1 MRTNPKSLADAVV
14 NGKIQPKR
22 TKAMDM
28 RFIGC
33 MTENVNNNSEYIGD
47 QENWTMQ
54 ITGQNIMIGY
64 RTKADTRYAS
74 SSRDGAHVFVE
85 WAHNNNNNN
94 NNNNINNNK

>member
-1 MRTNPKSLADAVV
+1 MCGARAPRARYPLKMRTNPKSLADAVV

-47 QENWTMQ
+47 QEN
-54 ITGQNIMIGY
+54 
-64 RTKADTRYAS
+64 
-74 SSRDGAHVFVE
+74 
-85 WAHNNNNNN
+85 
-94 NNNNINNNK
+94 

>member
-1 MRTNPKSLADAVV
+1 MEDFAESWSLVIGAQAHLRTNPKSLADAVV

-54 ITGQNIMIGY
+54 ITGQNIMLPS
-64 RTKADTRYAS
+64 TTRILEA
-74 SSRDGAHVFVE
+74 
-85 WAHNNNNNN
+85 NT
-94 NNNNINNNK
+94 